1 MVLRPSATKCFLQHE
16 KCYFSSNFINE
27 TCFKHKKKFID
38 GIIAFYNIIA
48 NLFTTD
54 ICIME

>member
-1 MVLRPSATKCFLQHE
+1 MVLRPSASKCILQN
-16 KCYFSSNFINE
+16 KKWYFSSNFINE

-54 ICIME
+54 TME